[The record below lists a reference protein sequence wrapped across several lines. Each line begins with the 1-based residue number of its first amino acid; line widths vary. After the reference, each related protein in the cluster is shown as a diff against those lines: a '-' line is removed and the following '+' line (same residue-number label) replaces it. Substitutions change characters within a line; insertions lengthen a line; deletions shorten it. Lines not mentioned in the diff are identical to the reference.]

1 MKTIQ
6 LILPYPV
13 SNNIYYRSMG
23 HNIILS
29 ERGKNYK
36 KIAHLILM
44 QNKIRNG
51 NYTQDVQIKATL
63 YPKLKKSGEPYK
75 KVLDLDNCWK
85 GVLDSLNKICFTD
98 DSQITELSLV
108 KSKYGVKNGAIKLE
122 INYNNNSLEEEN
134 QEEIKNIEKYLK
146 KYLT

>member
-1 MKTIQ
+1 MQTVK

-51 NYTQDVQIKATL
+51 NYEGDVQIKATL
-63 YPKLKKSGEPYK
+63 YPKLKKSGETYK
-75 KVLDLDNCWK
+75 RVLDLDNCWK
-85 GVLDSLNKICFTD
+85 GVLDSLNKICFKD
-98 DSQITELSLV
+98 DSQITELSLI
-108 KSKYGVKNGAIKLE
+108 KSKNGVKNGAIQLE
-122 INYNNNSLEEEN
+122 ISYNNNSLEEEKK
-134 QEEIKNIEKYLK
+134 EEIKNIEKYLK